1 MINVSI
7 LKEICKLKGVICH
20 HSNED
25 CITCLKR
32 NDLIESKNDPP
43 KIHDLLIGDSVEFKR
58 YYNREVNRAAAIT
71 LD

>member
-1 MINVSI
+1 MIKVCI
-7 LKEICKLKGVICH
+7 LKKICKSKGVICH
-20 HSNED
+20 HFNED

-43 KIHDLLIGDSVEFKR
+43 EIHELLINHPVEFKR
-58 YYNREVNRAAAIT
+58 YYNREKNRAAAIT